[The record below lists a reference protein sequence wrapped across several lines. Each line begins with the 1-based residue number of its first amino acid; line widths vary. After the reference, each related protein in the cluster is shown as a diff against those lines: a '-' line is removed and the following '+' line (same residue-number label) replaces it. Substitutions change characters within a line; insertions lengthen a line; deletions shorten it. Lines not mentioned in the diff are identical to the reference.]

1 MAAAKHTSS
10 ASRRNVMNDIIDQ
23 EARDKAFRLNPLV
36 SSFSPGD
43 TLETCAAVVGELGQL
58 ISIANSRDPQC
69 DLGNV
74 FHLFNAVQAA
84 MMFELNA
91 GQMEA
96 A

>member
-1 MAAAKHTSS
+1 MAAKNSTSS
-10 ASRRNVMNDIIDQ
+10 PRRNVLNDVIDK

-58 ISIANSRDPQC
+58 ISIANGRDPDC

-74 FHLFNAVQAA
+74 FYLFDAVKAA

>member
-1 MAAAKHTSS
+1 MAARNST
-10 ASRRNVMNDIIDQ
+10 ASPRRNVLNDVIDQ
-23 EARDKAFRLNPLV
+23 EAREKAFRLNPLV

-58 ISIANSRDPQC
+58 ISIANGRDPQC

-84 MMFELNA
+84 MMFELSA